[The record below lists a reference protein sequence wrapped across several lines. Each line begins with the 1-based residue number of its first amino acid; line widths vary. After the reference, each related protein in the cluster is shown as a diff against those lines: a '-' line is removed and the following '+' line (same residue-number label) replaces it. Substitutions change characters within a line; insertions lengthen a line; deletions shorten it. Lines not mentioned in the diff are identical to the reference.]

1 MRLLAASSILALS
14 LSIFGICLIG
24 LTHQLVA
31 DTILAAFHN
40 SYAPLLSLFN
50 KIDCFVF
57 KMLSVIKPYLTMQQ
71 IATIIIL

>member
-31 DTILAAFHN
+31 DAILAAFHN
-40 SYAPLLSLFN
+40 SHAALLSLFN
-50 KIDCFVF
+50 KIDCFIF
-57 KMLSVIKPYLTMQQ
+57 KMLSVIKPYSTMQQ
-71 IATIIIL
+71 ITTIIKL